1 MVEQSIKQIPYFLTL
16 YLVVKELYIDTA
28 ETEHVEMY
36 LEAIWSISERK
47 EEVKISSIAR
57 LLDTRQPIVVQMFH
71 KLNDAGLYVELNNR
85 FIEICM
91 YSITS
96 EFDLF
101 KYFTALDFAYC
112 LLI

>member
-1 MVEQSIKQIPYFLTL
+1 
-16 YLVVKELYIDTA
+16 
-28 ETEHVEMY
+28 MY
-36 LEAIWSISERK
+36 LKAIWSISKRK
-47 EEVKISSIAR
+47 KEVKISSIAR
-57 LLDTRQPIVVQMFH
+57 LIDIRQPIVVQMFH

>member
-1 MVEQSIKQIPYFLTL
+1 
-16 YLVVKELYIDTA
+16 
-28 ETEHVEMY
+28 MY

-47 EEVKISSIAR
+47 VEVKISSIAR

-71 KLNDAGLYVELNNR
+71 KLNDVGLYVELNNR

-91 YSITS
+91 HSITS

-112 LLI
+112 LFI

>member
-1 MVEQSIKQIPYFLTL
+1 
-16 YLVVKELYIDTA
+16 
-28 ETEHVEMY
+28 MY

-47 EEVKISSIAR
+47 DEVKSSSIAR
-57 LLDTRQPIVVQMFH
+57 LIDIRQPIVVQMFH

>member
-1 MVEQSIKQIPYFLTL
+1 
-16 YLVVKELYIDTA
+16 
-28 ETEHVEMY
+28 MY

-47 EEVKISSIAR
+47 DEVKSSSIDR
-57 LLDTRQPIVVQMFH
+57 LIYIRQPIVVQMFH